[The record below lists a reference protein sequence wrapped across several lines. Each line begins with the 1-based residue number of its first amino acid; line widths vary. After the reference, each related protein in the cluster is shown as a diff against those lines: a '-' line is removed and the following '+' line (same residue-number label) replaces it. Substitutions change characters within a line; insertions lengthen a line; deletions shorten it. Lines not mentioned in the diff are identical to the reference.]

1 MSGISINPITLAQQT
16 TFIQHIIPS
25 GNDLRPFC
33 ETDMSKRL
41 VPSMAALQCF
51 EAAARHLSFTR
62 AAEELHLTQSA
73 VSKQVAQLEEM
84 LRHHLFL
91 RIRRRLQLTPAGALY
106 LTEVNKILTQ
116 VDMSSRYILSYGE
129 ETEVLKVAT
138 QPSFGVRWLI
148 PHLKG
153 FGKQH
158 PNIHLDIRNELEP
171 FALLQAKADVVFF
184 FGQGTWPGATCI
196 ELFGEDV
203 IPVCA
208 PELLQ
213 GRPLGSAEELAE
225 QVLLQSTSRPE
236 AWHEWFLEQN
246 LHSQHSYHGPRF
258 DTFYMCLSAAQAG
271 CGVALVPRYL
281 VENEL
286 AEGKLI
292 IPWDHAM
299 RSTGSHFLAFS
310 EHSAEVPK
318 VRSLVDWIRKEL
330 PTANP
335 QHPEKTE

>member
-1 MSGISINPITLAQQT
+1 
-16 TFIQHIIPS
+16 
-25 GNDLRPFC
+25 
-33 ETDMSKRL
+33 MSKRL

-106 LTEVNKILTQ
+106 LAEVNKILTQ

-129 ETEVLKVAT
+129 QTEVLKVAT

-153 FGKQH
+153 FGKRY
-158 PNIHLDIRNELEP
+158 PNIHLDIRNEMEP

-184 FGQGTWPGATCI
+184 YGQGTWPGATCI

-203 IPVCA
+203 LPVCS

-213 GRPLGSAEELAE
+213 GRTLDDASELSDF
-225 QVLLQSTSRPE
+225 VLLQSTTRPE
-236 AWHEWFLEQN
+236 AWHEWFLEQG
-246 LHSQHSYHGPRF
+246 LHSANSYHGPRF
-258 DTFYMCLSAAQAG
+258 DTFHMCLSAAQAG
-271 CGVALVPRYL
+271 CGVALVPSYL
-281 VENEL
+281 AACEL
-286 AEGKLI
+286 AEGKLVV
-292 IPWDHAM
+292 PWAHRM
-299 RSTGSHFLAFS
+299 RSNGAHFLAFS
-310 EHSAEVPK
+310 EHAAEVPK
-318 VRSLVDWIRKEL
+318 VRSLVDWI
-330 PTANP
+330 AG
-335 QHPEKTE
+335 QVAMGSS